1 MVTIDELLADPRRR
15 KYAAVPESD
24 ALTEENSLQEAD
36 LVDAKFNLLGGSL
49 AMLFDLRVSLGFR
62 MANTAVLVIR
72 DVLRVEL
79 QSQEAPGIERI
90 AHLVMSSKPGVSDR
104 LFSFELR
111 CLRGWRLNAM
121 ATSAEFFVGDIP
133 GLPEAPPDFTEDDEE
148 TVAAGMPAW
157 NAPFHPIWATFID
170 PHP

>member
-1 MVTIDELLADPRRR
+1 
-15 KYAAVPESD
+15 
-24 ALTEENSLQEAD
+24 
-36 LVDAKFNLLGGSL
+36 
-49 AMLFDLRVSLGFR
+49 
-62 MANTAVLVIR
+62 
-72 DVLRVEL
+72 
-79 QSQEAPGIERI
+79 
-90 AHLVMSSKPGVSDR
+90 
-104 LFSFELR
+104 
-111 CLRGWRLNAM
+111 M